1 MRGGFHGGGG
11 MRRGPVR
18 GGGWG
23 LGLGGFFAP
32 RRPLATAVGL
42 TAGAV
47 ILASRTRP
55 RNYHRYGRQVVV
67 VQPPQGVVLQQNE
80 RMVQVER
87 PPGVAAGTSIEVD
100 IDRGQYYVTVPEG
113 VPEGGQFL
121 AKVPVQTAAPVGH
134 VVAQVAAP
142 VAAPV
147 ARVAPP
153 AYGAPPLPAGWEE
166 KRTPD
171 GKPYY
176 VDHNTK
182 QTHWERPQ
190 VPAPPP
196 AYGASF

>member
-1 MRGGFHGGGG
+1 
-11 MRRGPVR
+11 MRRAPVR
-18 GGGWG
+18 GAGW
-23 LGLGGFFAP
+23 GLGGFFAP

-55 RNYHRYGRQVVV
+55 ARYHRYGRPVVV
-67 VQPPQGVVLQQNE
+67 VAPPQGVVLQSNE

-87 PPGVAAGTSIEVD
+87 PAGVPAGTSIEVD
-100 IDRGQYYVTVPEG
+100 IDGGQYYVTVPEG

-121 AKVPVQTAAPVGH
+121 AKVPV
-134 VVAQVAAP
+134 VAQVAAP
-142 VAAPV
+142 VAQVAQPAPV
-147 ARVAPP
+147 AQAPPP
-153 AYGAPPLPAGWEE
+153 AYGASPLPPGWEE
-166 KRTPD
+166 KKTPD

-182 QTHWERPQ
+182 TTHWERP
-190 VPAPPP
+190 VAPAAPP